1 MLRTIVSVLLFL
13 FLNNVDG
20 ANVTTFVYTPKMAQQ
35 CKEHICQDGYNY
47 KIFYSVDTDNLKALS
62 KDSDTAFEMHLGI
75 QATSNGHILL
85 SPVQKPGYS
94 DPVYE
99 IVVGGGGN
107 QFTEL
112 RRNLK
117 RNART
122 SVKTPRILSS
132 FEVRGFY
139 IKMSNDGLIEFGK
152 EGETLPLLQYN
163 DINPLEIKYFS
174 FAAWTGVEAKFL
186 YDCPIPNADGS
197 SPNSKE
203 IEPPMSMSDQ
213 LKRTILLYRLP
224 WIPPKPTMDVKVG
237 IKVTNVKYDPFIS
250 KLSTSMS
257 IVTSWTDE
265 SMSWYPGKYGNT
277 TSLKFRQGQLW
288 KPKFYIFNC
297 DNQMPFDAVNSDLIS
312 MVHTGE
318 ATFHYQTTVSSWC
331 VDTPPGYSKWPRDEY
346 LCSIVIQPWE
356 AHEKISVEMIE
367 PNDTKMHIFSD
378 VNKRIENVWDVS
390 IKLLVIKPT
399 VWNQVYVS
407 DDNETHQSDRLILS
421 LQLKRKATAY
431 NIVFYTPLLVLL
443 MFVLMSFWSE
453 PLTMERIWFLAGCTI
468 VITMGLC
475 YVDFLIPS
483 HLMPSILILYITVLM
498 GVLIA
503 LLIQA
508 LLITDTFEKFR
519 NLQFVQKMLNAH
531 VFRIIF
537 CLPAYTKSSD
547 RNGGYSLQED
557 EEPQSPIT
565 RGDVEEMEKETP
577 RTCGDKKELAEVVDK
592 VMFVIYFVTF
602 ISMLAAHY

>member
-1 MLRTIVSVLLFL
+1 
-13 FLNNVDG
+13 
-20 ANVTTFVYTPKMAQQ
+20 
-35 CKEHICQDGYNY
+35 
-47 KIFYSVDTDNLKALS
+47 
-62 KDSDTAFEMHLGI
+62 MHLGI

-85 SPVQKPGYS
+85 SPVLRPGYN

-117 RNART
+117 RNARN

-139 IKMSNDGLIEFGK
+139 IKISHDGLIEFGK

-186 YDCPIPNADGS
+186 YDCPIPTGGS

-203 IEPPMSMSDQ
+203 IEPSMSISDQ
-213 LKRTILLYRLP
+213 LKRTLLLYRLP

-265 SMSWYPGKYGNT
+265 SMSWYSGKYGNI
-277 TSLKFRQGQLW
+277 TSLKFRQGQIW
-288 KPKFYIFNC
+288 RPKFYIFNS
-297 DNQMPFDAVNSDLIS
+297 DKQMPLEAMYSDLVS
-312 MVHTGE
+312 MANTGE
-318 ATFHYQTTVSSWC
+318 ATFHFQSTVSTWC

-356 AHEKISVEMIE
+356 AHEKISIDIIE
-367 PNDTKMHIFSD
+367 PNNSKMHIFSD
-378 VNKRIENVWDVS
+378 VDKQIENQWEVS
-390 IKLLVIKPT
+390 IKQLVIKPT
-399 VWNQVYVS
+399 VWNQVYIS

-421 LQLKRKATAY
+421 LQLKRRATAF

-475 YVDFLIPS
+475 YMDFLIPS
-483 HLMPSILILYITVLM
+483 HLIPSILIFYTTVLM

-508 LLITDTFEKFR
+508 LLITDVFEKFR
-519 NLQFVQKMLNAH
+519 NLAFVQKILNAH

-537 CLPAYTKSSD
+537 WLPAYTKSSN

-577 RTCGDKKELAEVVDK
+577 RTCGDKKELAEVIDK
-592 VMFVIYFVTF
+592 IMFVIYFVTF